1 MAIRHFAYKL
11 YGVDICVLEIDI
23 LLEFVYEAE
32 GSVAVNDPEEYQVQF
47 DVSLEELICISIG
60 AANL

>member
-1 MAIRHFAYKL
+1 MGWIFVFWRLIF
-11 YGVDICVLEIDI
+11 

>member
-1 MAIRHFAYKL
+1 VFWRLIF
-11 YGVDICVLEIDI
+11 